1 MDLILTDTSGNEIRA
16 VMGAQL
22 DMDLGTTNDFVLEV
36 SRVGYP
42 DDITNKCRIFRPGSE
57 FGGLIRRKGTNTTD
71 NTATFGGYTWRGML
85 QHKVIQPPAGYD
97 YKEVTGE
104 LNTVIGNLVP
114 SEFGGLFVASSE
126 DTGVSVSN
134 YKFDRYCTL
143 HDGLMKMLRSVGY
156 KLHLEYTQGTG
167 GSAGYVEIGAVPI
180 VDYSSQ
186 IELSNDMQ
194 FNFAAQAINDGVNH
208 LICLGEGELKDRVVE
223 HLYVQADGTVS
234 TTTPYYTG
242 IDEITDVYDFP
253 GADSA
258 TLIEYAEEQLP
269 DLQNR
274 VTFSMKLERLD
285 LDVEIGDIVGGRD
298 YITGITMAKPIVG
311 KIWTVKRNGT
321 EKIEYKIEGED

>member
-16 VMGAQL
+16 VMGAEI

-57 FGGLIRRKGTNTTD
+57 FGGLIRRKGTSTLD
-71 NTATFGGYTWRGML
+71 NTATFGGYTWRGLL
-85 QHKVIQPPAGYD
+85 QHKVIQPPSGYD
-97 YKEVTGE
+97 YKEVSGE

-114 SEFGGLFVASSE
+114 SEFGGLFVASTE

-143 HDGLMKMLRSVGY
+143 HDGLMKMLKSVGY

-167 GSAGYVEIGAVPI
+167 GSAGYVQIGAVPI

-194 FNFAAQAINDGVNH
+194 FNFAAQAIADGVNH

-242 IDEITDVYDFP
+242 IDEVADVYDFP
-253 GADSA
+253 GADVS

-269 DLQNR
+269 DMQNR
-274 VTFSMKLERLD
+274 VTFSMKIERLD
-285 LDVEIGDIVGGRD
+285 LDVGIGDIVGGRD
-298 YITGITMAKPIVG
+298 YITGIVMAKPIVG
-311 KIWTVKRNGT
+311 KIWTVKQNGT
-321 EKIEYKIEGED
+321 EKIEYKLEGET

>member
-57 FGGLIRRKGTNTTD
+57 FGGLIRRKGTSTLD
-71 NTATFGGYTWRGML
+71 NTATFGGYTWRGLL
-85 QHKVIQPPAGYD
+85 QHKVIQPPSGYD
-97 YKEVTGE
+97 YKEVSGE

-194 FNFAAQAINDGVNH
+194 FNFAAQAIADGVNH

-242 IDEITDVYDFP
+242 IDEVADVYDFP
-253 GADSA
+253 GADAS

-269 DLQNR
+269 DMQNR
-274 VTFSMKLERLD
+274 VTFSMKIEKLD
-285 LDVEIGDIVGGRD
+285 LDVGIGDIVGGRD
-298 YITGITMAKPIVG
+298 YITGITMAKPITG
-311 KIWTVKRNGT
+311 KIWTVKKNGT
-321 EKIEYKIEGED
+321 EKIEYKIEGEN

>member
-16 VMGAQL
+16 VIGAQL

-57 FGGLIRRKGTNTTD
+57 FGGLIRRKGTSTLD
-71 NTATFGGYTWRGML
+71 NTATFGGYTWRGLL
-85 QHKVIQPPAGYD
+85 QHKVIQPPSGYD
-97 YKEVTGE
+97 YKEVSGE

-242 IDEITDVYDFP
+242 IDEVADVYDFP
-253 GADSA
+253 GADAS

-269 DLQNR
+269 DMQNR
-274 VTFSMKLERLD
+274 VTFSMKIEKLD
-285 LDVEIGDIVGGRD
+285 LDVGIGDIVGGRD

-321 EKIEYKIEGED
+321 EKIEYKIEGEN

>member
-1 MDLILTDTSGNEIRA
+1 MDLILTNSSGNEIRA
-16 VMGAQL
+16 IQDAEI

-42 DDITNKCRIFRPGSE
+42 DDITNMCRIFRPGSE
-57 FGGLIRRKGTNTTD
+57 FGGLIRRKGTNTQE
-71 NTATFGGYTWRGML
+71 NTATFGGYTWRGLL
-85 QHKVIQPPAGYD
+85 QHKVIQPDVGQD
-97 YKEVTGE
+97 YKTVTGE
-104 LNTVIGNLVP
+104 LNAILWGMVEP
-114 SEFGGLFVASSE
+114 EFDGLFVASTE
-126 DTGVSVSN
+126 DTGVTVSN
-134 YKFDRYCTL
+134 YQFDRYCTL
-143 HDGLMKMLRSVGY
+143 HDGLQKMLQSVGY
-156 KLHLEYTQGTG
+156 KLHLVYVQGVAG
-167 GSAGYVEIGAVPI
+167 AAGYVEISAVPI
-180 VDYSSQ
+180 VDYSNQ

-208 LICLGEGELKDRVVE
+208 LICLGEGDLKDRIVE

-242 IDEITDVYDFP
+242 IDEVTDVYDFP